1 VTWRGRL
8 LLCECAALRRLD
20 PPPVLLLPPPGP
32 LISPVESVLLVFDA
46 VSEKGACRSSR
57 LRLLPL
63 VLPLSTGLRRRF
75 SGASSL
81 GELQVGE
88 LSLPPES
95 LPLLCPPLPLPD
107 PLSLLLC
114 PCEELVL
121 PLLL

>member
-1 VTWRGRL
+1 M
-8 LLCECAALRRLD
+8 
-20 PPPVLLLPPPGP
+20 LLLPPPGP
-32 LISPVESVLLVFDA
+32 LASPVESVLVVFDPA
-46 VSEKGACRSSR
+46 SEKDACR
-57 LRLLPL
+57 LRLLAL

-81 GELQVGE
+81 GELQAGE

-114 PCEELVL
+114 PCEELVW